1 VNRNK
6 RPALT
11 SPWKIGFLVSLLLV
25 TVSIGVGFAITR
37 TFSVTWSWIQVG
49 DGTWA
54 FSKDAFFH
62 EMLPLIVI
70 VPVMS
75 LVAYFLI
82 TGAVRKY
89 RAYLD
94 SGQDYKNLIKS
105 IRQIGEL
112 DENRIKRLGDF
123 PELRD
128 SLTKL
133 RDRIV
138 DREKTLDQREAGI
151 VAQQDEVT
159 AAEQFKAETKL
170 LVGAIKQGPVDGFNE
185 ELALSI
191 PELRNAEEAI
201 RNHLLVGEASMT
213 TQDFGEQVAHI
224 REELVDSTES
234 LKSMLSELSGEMVVS
249 QNGARELE
257 MYLGQLKTVIGNVGD
272 GASGVSGVSALVD
285 RLDQASAALAALG
298 EETRGVAINTALQAG
313 QGESGLAELV
323 NLADNVRDVAARFNG
338 ISAQYQEL
346 GQLLKTTVQVVDA
359 GQGGGGE
366 LAETI
371 DTMTGKATY
380 WVERSVILAEK
391 LNSFERYFLDA
402 QSAFNVKLG
411 GDLPD
416 ENYQTVDDFSTDE
429 SKDVSG
435 DTGPAVPVAEVAS
448 LSQDK
453 NPFEDIGG
461 SSEDNLFA
469 DIPAEGADGAD
480 GADGESSGHTGLTGV
495 FERNE
500 LHPAAV
506 QEPAPAETPSAPEAA
521 ETAAASP
528 EEMFEEMD
536 APADVPSGFET
547 NRHEAPA
554 AQAAPAGN
562 TKKDNVYDLY
572 ELGAVDYEPTIHH
585 SA

>member
-1 VNRNK
+1 MDRNK

-37 TFSVTWSWIQVG
+37 TFSVTWSWIHIG

-54 FSKDAFFH
+54 FSKDAFFQ

-94 SGQDYKNLIKS
+94 SGQDYKNLVKS
-105 IRQIGEL
+105 IRKIGDL
-112 DENRIKRLGDF
+112 DENRIKRLSDF

-133 RDRIV
+133 RDRIA
-138 DREKTLDQREAGI
+138 DREKALDQREAGI

-170 LVGAIKQGPVDGFNE
+170 LVGAINQGPVDGFAE

-191 PELRNAEEAI
+191 PELKNAEEAI
-201 RNHLLVGEASMT
+201 RNHLLVGGVSMN

-224 REELVDSTES
+224 REELVESTES

-272 GASGVSGVSALVD
+272 GTSGVSGVSALVD
-285 RLDQASAALAALG
+285 RLDKASAALAALG

-346 GQLLKTTVQVVDA
+346 GQLLRTTVQAADA
-359 GQGGGGE
+359 GRGGGGE

-391 LNSFERYFLDA
+391 LNSFERNFLDTY
-402 QSAFNVKLG
+402 SAFNVKLG
-411 GDLPD
+411 GELPD
-416 ENYQTVDDFSTDE
+416 ENYQTVDGISTDE
-429 SKDVSG
+429 TEAVSG
-435 DTGPAVPVAEVAS
+435 DAGTAGPDADIAS
-448 LSQDK
+448 LKQDK

-469 DIPAEGADGAD
+469 DIPAKVAD
-480 GADGESSGHTGLTGV
+480 GADGESSGHTGLTGI

-500 LHPAAV
+500 LHPAAGN
-506 QEPAPAETPSAPEAA
+506 EPAPVETPSVSETAD
-521 ETAAASP
+521 TAAATP

-536 APADVPSGFET
+536 APAAATAGFESH
-547 NRHEAPA
+547 RHEAP
-554 AQAAPAGN
+554 PG
-562 TKKDNVYDLY
+562 TIKEDNVCDLY